1 MEPYR
6 PFVDQYVFG
15 DAVGIFENMGEGL
28 TRTMKARLLQMLTC
42 DVRIGSVK
50 RPLML
55 GVTSTTASIARYY
68 LGKTKEL
75 ALPSF
80 A

>member
-1 MEPYR
+1 MP
-6 PFVDQYVFG
+6 
-15 DAVGIFENMGEGL
+15 L
-28 TRTMKARLLQMLTC
+28 TDTDINPGQHNK
-42 DVRIGSVK
+42 IGSVK

-55 GVTSTTASIARYY
+55 GVTSTTASLAKYY

-80 A
+80 V

>member
-1 MEPYR
+1 M
-6 PFVDQYVFG
+6 D
-15 DAVGIFENMGEGL
+15 DGL
-28 TRTMKARLLQMLTC
+28 TRAMKARLLQMLTC

-55 GVTSTTASIARYY
+55 GVTSTTASIAKYY